1 MELNQKET
9 RHVAGAGWLSSTKAF
24 LGIIGEQKLIAW
36 RGNDAGVR
44 LHIARVPA
52 IQSVVAPC
60 WDDVSVGSDGKYA
73 YGQNNG
79 FFRCPK

>member
-24 LGIIGEQKLIAW
+24 LGIMGEQKIIAW
-36 RGNDAGVR
+36 RGNDVGVR

-52 IQSVVAPC
+52 RQSVVAPC
-60 WDDVSVGSDGKYA
+60 WDDVSVGRDGEFVCGQYSGFSDVP
-73 YGQNNG
+73 N
-79 FFRCPK
+79 